1 VVAPKMEG
9 DAAPDCSAGLAP
21 KVNGVVGVDFSSG
34 FAPKRGLV
42 GDGLGAELSGLL
54 NTLFPP
60 KVGGGAGV
68 VPLPKINGF
77 DAVLLLASGEVC
89 IESSE
94 PVDCP
99 KMVGLSE
106 VDWPKI
112 FVEVV
117 GAGAGLETLVCPKK
131 PAPLVAGV
139 APAEGPEVAPKRPP
153 EGAGLAGARLKM
165 FPLNPPKPP
174 PSVGWLGAAVLTV
187 ANGLLAVVLGP
198 AAKLKEGPPLP
209 PPKENGDD
217 VPFVPG

>member
-1 VVAPKMEG
+1 MVAPKMEG
-9 DAAPDCSAGLAP
+9 DATPDCSAGLAP
-21 KVNGVVGVDFSSG
+21 KVNGIAGVDFSSG

-42 GDGLGAELSGLL
+42 GDGLGAELAGLL
-54 NTLFPP
+54 NRLSPPKPP

-68 VPLPKINGF
+68 VPLPKMDGF

-89 IESSE
+89 IESSAE
-94 PVDCP
+94 PVDWP
-99 KMVGLSE
+99 KMDGLSE

-112 FVEVV
+112 LVEAA
-117 GAGAGLETLVCPKK
+117 GAGAGLEALVCPNR

-174 PSVGWLGAAVLTV
+174 PSAG
-187 ANGLLAVVLGP
+187 
-198 AAKLKEGPPLP
+198 
-209 PPKENGDD
+209 
-217 VPFVPG
+217 

>member
-1 VVAPKMEG
+1 MEG

-21 KVNGVVGVDFSSG
+21 KVNGVAGVGFSSG

-42 GDGLGAELSGLL
+42 GDGLGAELAGLL
-54 NTLFPP
+54 NRLSPPKPP

-68 VPLPKINGF
+68 VPLPKMDGF

-89 IESSE
+89 IESSAE
-94 PVDCP
+94 P
-99 KMVGLSE
+99 

-112 FVEVV
+112 LVEAA
-117 GAGAGLETLVCPKK
+117 GAGAGLEALVCPNR

-139 APAEGPEVAPKRPP
+139 APAEGPEVAPKRPS

-174 PSVGWLGAAVLTV
+174 PSAG
-187 ANGLLAVVLGP
+187 
-198 AAKLKEGPPLP
+198 
-209 PPKENGDD
+209 
-217 VPFVPG
+217 

>member
-1 VVAPKMEG
+1 MEG

-21 KVNGVVGVDFSSG
+21 KVHGVAGVDFSSG

-54 NTLFPP
+54 NRLFPPKPP

-68 VPLPKINGF
+68 VPLPKMDGF

-94 PVDCP
+94 PVDWL
-99 KMVGLSE
+99 KIVGLSE
-106 VDWPKI
+106 VGWPKM
-112 FVEVV
+112 FVEAAGV
-117 GAGAGLETLVCPKK
+117 GAGLETLVCPNR
-131 PAPLVAGV
+131 PVPLVAGV
-139 APAEGPEVAPKRPP
+139 TPAEGPDVAPKRPP
-153 EGAGLAGARLKM
+153 EGAGLVGARLKM

-198 AAKLKEGPPLP
+198 AAKLKDGPPLP

-217 VPFVPG
+217 APFVPG